1 MAMQPSS
8 IRLPLWLEHLVASLG
23 GVGLFVVALLDSS
36 VLSFPIATDLL
47 VFEESIRKPA
57 LMPYY
62 AAMASIGSLAGC
74 IWLYLLA
81 KKGGELYFHRG
92 AGARAKR
99 IREWVENHG
108 FLGIF
113 IPAILPPPMQFKVFV
128 IAEGVFQV
136 PLRTFVIAL
145 LLGRGLRY
153 FGEGFLA
160 VRYGDAAI
168 RLLLGHKMTLLLAF
182 LVVCV
187 AIVVVDRLLK
197 RGSASA
203 Q

>member
-23 GVGLFVVALLDSS
+23 GVGLFAVALLDSS

-81 KKGGELYFHRG
+81 K
-92 AGARAKR
+92 
-99 IREWVENHG
+99 
-108 FLGIF
+108 
-113 IPAILPPPMQFKVFV
+113 
-128 IAEGVFQV
+128 
-136 PLRTFVIAL
+136 
-145 LLGRGLRY
+145 
-153 FGEGFLA
+153 
-160 VRYGDAAI
+160 
-168 RLLLGHKMTLLLAF
+168 
-182 LVVCV
+182 
-187 AIVVVDRLLK
+187 
-197 RGSASA
+197 
-203 Q
+203 

>member
-1 MAMQPSS
+1 
-8 IRLPLWLEHLVASLG
+8 
-23 GVGLFVVALLDSS
+23 
-36 VLSFPIATDLL
+36 
-47 VFEESIRKPA
+47 
-57 LMPYY
+57 
-62 AAMASIGSLAGC
+62 
-74 IWLYLLA
+74 
-81 KKGGELYFHRG
+81 
-92 AGARAKR
+92 
-99 IREWVENHG
+99 
-108 FLGIF
+108 
-113 IPAILPPPMQFKVFV
+113 MQFKVFV